1 MPAFLFACIYAPIRY
16 IACVADSYT
25 NWPLP
30 KGNRMEPLIKAK
42 ELAEKL
48 SVNVETVRR
57 WTRAGIIPHVVV
69 GQSKR
74 YSLTEVMSEL
84 REIDH

>member
-1 MPAFLFACIYAPIRY
+1 
-16 IACVADSYT
+16 
-25 NWPLP
+25 
-30 KGNRMEPLIKAK
+30 MEQLIKAK

-57 WTRAGIIPHVVV
+57 WTRDGVVPHVAI

-74 YSLTEVMSEL
+74 YDLPKVMAALESAGGAK
-84 REIDH
+84 